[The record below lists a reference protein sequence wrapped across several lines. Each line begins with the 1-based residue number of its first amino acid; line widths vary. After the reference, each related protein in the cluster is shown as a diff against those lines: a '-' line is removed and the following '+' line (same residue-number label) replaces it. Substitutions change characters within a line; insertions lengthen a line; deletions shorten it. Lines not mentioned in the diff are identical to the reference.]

1 MMSGFWH
8 WWVIVLTLGNIAACY
23 WLIKWTAKTRPGEVA
38 AGDVTGH
45 SWDGLEE
52 YNNPLPN
59 WWLWLFYLTLVFGIV
74 YLILYPGLGNFKGVL
89 GWTEVKEWQQEVEA
103 AEAKYGPIFQ
113 KYAGQDIAAI
123 AKDPEALEIGGRL
136 FANYCAQCH
145 GSDAQG
151 GGGFPNLT
159 DNDWLYGGSPE
170 AIEQTILNG
179 RQGNM
184 PAWGPQ
190 LGEDG
195 VKQVTAYVL
204 SLSGRKV
211 DPALASAGK
220 EKYQTFCSGCHGAD
234 GKGNQAL
241 GAPNLTDKVWLYG
254 GSRGS
259 VEKTIREGRAG
270 RMPAFKDFLG
280 KDKVHLLAGYVYSL
294 SQK

>member
-8 WWVIVLTLGNIAACY
+8 WWVIVLTLGNIVACY
-23 WLIKWTAKTRPGEVA
+23 WLIKWTAKARPGEVA
-38 AGDVTGH
+38 SGEVTGH

-59 WWLWLFYLTLVFGIV
+59 WWLWLFYITLIFSLV
-74 YLILYPGLGNFKGVL
+74 YLVLYPGLGNFKGVL
-89 GWTEVKEWQQEVEA
+89 GWTQTKQWQGEMQD

-113 KYAGQDIAAI
+113 KYAKMDVAAI

-159 DNDWLYGGSPE
+159 DNDWLYGGAPE
-170 AIEQTILNG
+170 TIEQSILNG
-179 RQGNM
+179 RQGTM
-184 PAWGPQ
+184 PGWAAQ
-190 LGEDG
+190 LGDDG

-204 SLSGRKV
+204 SLSGREV
-211 DPALASAGK
+211 DSALASAGK
-220 EKYQTFCSGCHGAD
+220 EKYMTFCAGCHGPD

-254 GSRGS
+254 GSQGA
-259 VEKTIREGRAG
+259 VEKSIREGRSG
-270 RMPAFKDFLG
+270 KMPAFKDFLG
-280 KDKVHLLAGYVYSL
+280 EDKVHLLAGYVYSL